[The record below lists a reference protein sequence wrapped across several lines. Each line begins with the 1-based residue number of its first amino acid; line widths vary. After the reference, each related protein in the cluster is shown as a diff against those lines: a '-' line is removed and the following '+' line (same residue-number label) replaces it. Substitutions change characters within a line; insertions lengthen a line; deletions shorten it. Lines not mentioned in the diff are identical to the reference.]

1 MPRGRVA
8 KMHLIEDVLRLHHE
22 CGRSQR
28 EVARSCDV
36 SLGTVNRLLRKAE
49 AAGLG
54 WPLPE
59 GLDEEQLQER
69 LYGRPAGAQERPRLE
84 AIDFAA
90 VHKELSERKHLTLQ
104 LLWHEYRE
112 EHQDG

>member
-1 MPRGRVA
+1 
-8 KMHLIEDVLRLHHE
+8 MHLIEDVLRLHHE

-28 EVARSCDV
+28 EVARSCGV

-59 GLDEEQLQER
+59 GLDEEQLQPQQLATISSLHYAWSLAPEPTSR
-69 LYGRPAGAQERPRLE
+69 RYLRRT
-84 AIDFAA
+84 II
-90 VHKELSERKHLTLQ
+90 HKSVEGHR
-104 LLWHEYRE
+104 
-112 EHQDG
+112 